1 MSVLPT
7 YKLTDSTAKLLG
19 HQTAKKHQPLDNVA
33 QSLVKGLIVLVKLTH
48 DDELQSQDALL

>member
-1 MSVLPT
+1 MH
-7 YKLTDSTAKLLG
+7 KWTDSTGKLLG